1 MKKEYNLRSKKS
13 ATPNSESDNDSDYE
27 TEETESEFI
36 TDSESENESDS
47 DPLSVNI
54 TFTIAQPEESESES
68 ETDIVDKSQ
77 MGANKEIID
86 KLLLLSEEYKH
97 LPISKELTIMY
108 NTENE
113 KHTHQITKL
122 EKEQKTKNTKNFE
135 SLLLN
140 TSTSDFKYFKNLP
153 MVEQELILE
162 KLKQLTCVH
171 KKPLRIRIIESEI
184 PDIHK
189 IFALKK
195 IEALNTLSENEGEY
209 YKIKNWVDAFMDI
222 PFGVYCKLPVSL
234 EDGPDKCH
242 EFMEKSKLILDEAT
256 YGLNDAKM
264 QIMQYIGQLISNPE
278 SIGTSIAFEGPMGT
292 GKTTLVKEGI
302 SKILNRPF
310 SFFALGGATD
320 SSTLEGHSITYEGS
334 VWGRIVDTLKTCQC
348 MNPVF
353 YFDELDKVSDTP
365 KGEEIIGIL
374 THLTDTSQNKGFH
387 DKYFSEIEFDLSR
400 ALFIFSYNDIS
411 KVNPILRDRM
421 FVIRTEGYTPPQKM
435 IIAKKYL
442 SPVIRKNVNFGQEDI
457 IITDDALHYIIEHY
471 TYDEKGVR
479 NLKRCIENIYTKL
492 NLFRLMKPDTNL
504 FEKELTLKISF
515 PFTVTVDILKKII
528 KPDVVQINNMMY
540 I

>member
-1 MKKEYNLRSKKS
+1 MKKEYNLRSNKC
-13 ATPNSESDNDSDYE
+13 ATQDSDSDSDYE
-27 TEETESEFI
+27 TEETESEFV
-36 TDSESENESDS
+36 TESESESENESD

-54 TFTIAQPEESESES
+54 TFTIANNEESESEPD
-68 ETDIVDKSQ
+68 DIVDESQ
-77 MGANKEIID
+77 LSANKEIID
-86 KLLLLSEEYKH
+86 KLLQLSEEYKH

-108 NTENE
+108 KSEHE
-113 KHTHQITKL
+113 KHANQITKL
-122 EKEQKTKNTKNFE
+122 EKDQKTKNTKNFE

-140 TSTSDFKYFKNLP
+140 TSTSDSKYFKHLP
-153 MVEQELILE
+153 FEEQEVILG
-162 KLKQLTCVH
+162 KLKNLTCVH
-171 KKPLRIRIIESEI
+171 KKPLRIRLIESDI
-184 PDIHK
+184 PDVHK

-195 IEALNTLSENEGEY
+195 IEALKTMSENEGEY

-222 PFGVYCKLPVSL
+222 PFGVYCKLPISL
-234 EDGPDKCH
+234 EDGPEKCH

-264 QIMQYIGQLISNPE
+264 QIMQYIGQLISNPN

-320 SSTLEGHSITYEGS
+320 SSSLEGHSITYEGS
-334 VWGRIVDTLKTCQC
+334 VWGRIVDTLKTCKC

-374 THLTDTSQNKGFH
+374 THLTDTSQNSAFH

-442 SPVIRKNVNFGQEDI
+442 SPVIRNNVNFRQEDI
-457 IITDDALHYIIEHY
+457 IITDEALHYIIEHY

-504 FEKELTLKISF
+504 FEKELTLNVSF

-528 KPDVVQINNMMY
+528 KPDPVQTNNMMY